1 MKQTKS
7 RTIKD
12 SFTTKI
18 KKVSSCLECQNELVK
33 MTDFKSFLVTAGQT
47 VAYQLNALFV
57 ENILAAKCSKC
68 VCESIVNKGF
78 LMKAPDRLVLTARKG
93 QKKEVRLECSV
104 GLTIQGIKYKLKTLL
119 TSTKGEYSI
128 MMKTREK

>member
-18 KKVSSCLECQNELVK
+18 N
-33 MTDFKSFLVTAGQT
+33 FKSFLVTAGKA

-57 ENILAAKCSKC
+57 ENILAAKWVRRRK
-68 VCESIVNKGF
+68 F
-78 LMKAPDRLVLTARKG
+78 VLSS
-93 QKKEVRLECSV
+93 VR
-104 GLTIQGIKYKLKTLL
+104 G
-119 TSTKGEYSI
+119 
-128 MMKTREK
+128 

>member
-18 KKVSSCLECQNELVK
+18 N
-33 MTDFKSFLVTAGQT
+33 FKSFLVTAGKA

-68 VCESIVNKGF
+68 VSESIVNKGF

-93 QKKEVRLECSV
+93 QKKEVRLEFSE
-104 GLTIQGIKYKLKTLL
+104 GLMIQGIKYKLKTLL

>member
-1 MKQTKS
+1 MKCGRRTPLNIFEKLMKQTKS

-33 MTDFKSFLVTAGQT
+33 TTDFKSFLVTAGKT

-68 VCESIVNKGF
+68 VSESIETRGF
-78 LMKAPDRLVLTARKG
+78 
-93 QKKEVRLECSV
+93 
-104 GLTIQGIKYKLKTLL
+104 
-119 TSTKGEYSI
+119 
-128 MMKTREK
+128 